1 VSLPGSSWLMDHPG
15 MDTTSISIAHSL
27 SDNQIRE
34 LALIIRETFGIGL
47 DRAAFADFF
56 LQLLEDVP
64 GFETGVEAD
73 ELRHRAWD
81 AYQNLI

>member
-1 VSLPGSSWLMDHPG
+1 MDRPG

-27 SDNQIRE
+27 SDNQVRE

-56 LQLLEDVP
+56 SSCSKTCLDS
-64 GFETGVEAD
+64 
-73 ELRHRAWD
+73 RRA
-81 AYQNLI
+81 